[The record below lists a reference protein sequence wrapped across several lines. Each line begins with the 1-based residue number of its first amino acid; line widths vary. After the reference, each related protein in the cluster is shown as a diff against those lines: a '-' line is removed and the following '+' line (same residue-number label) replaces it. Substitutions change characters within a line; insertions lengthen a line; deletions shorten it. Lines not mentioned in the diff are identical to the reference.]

1 MTFRTVKSAV
11 KKEIDLNSLS
21 KRTVGTDLCHDNR
34 SPGGEWRV
42 ASGTILKTDD
52 YIIHNYH
59 TREEDLKEPMIGCVE
74 GERRKF
80 TKEFS

>member
-21 KRTVGTDLCHDNR
+21 KRTAGTDLCHDNR

-42 ASGTILKTDD
+42 ASGTITQD
-52 YIIHNYH
+52 
-59 TREEDLKEPMIGCVE
+59 G
-74 GERRKF
+74 
-80 TKEFS
+80 